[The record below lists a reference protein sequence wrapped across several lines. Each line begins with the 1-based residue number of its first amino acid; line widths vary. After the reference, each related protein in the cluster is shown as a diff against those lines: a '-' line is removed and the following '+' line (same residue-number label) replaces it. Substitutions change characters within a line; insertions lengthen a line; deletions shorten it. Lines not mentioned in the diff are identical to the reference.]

1 MLPTSERGCQWI
13 NMDVTGIKK
22 APFPGLWGASVDLAG
37 SPETLGWWRRRE
49 LNPRPPVLSLEV
61 YMFSVSL
68 LI

>member
-1 MLPTSERGCQWI
+1 MLPTSERGSQWM
-13 NMDVTGIKK
+13 NMDLAGIKK
-22 APFPGLWGASVDLAG
+22 APFPGPWGVSVDLDG